1 MALFKN
7 FSLGIKS
14 YGDAH
19 RLIVKHKLWGY
30 VFFPGIINLVLFILV
45 CLLGYYS
52 KDIVVKWVFDFLG
65 LSGEHT
71 GIARFFISLLHVV
84 LNLFVYYLV
93 FMIYLSTYKYIVLM
107 IMPPL
112 LAVLSEKTERLMTG
126 RKYKFQFKQFI
137 RDIVRGLLIVL
148 RNLLIELGFVI
159 ILFIL
164 GFVPLLGLVCPV
176 IMFLVSMYY
185 YGFSM
190 MDYSNE
196 RARLSV
202 SQSVT
207 FVRKHKGFAI
217 ANGFIFYVLL
227 MIPLVGLLIA
237 PSYAVVAAAIGVE
250 KIREE
255 GV

>member
-107 IMPPL
+107 TGMG
-112 LAVLSEKTERLMTG
+112 VLHTP
-126 RKYKFQFKQFI
+126 I
-137 RDIVRGLLIVL
+137 RCFLSFPCLKVIVL
-148 RNLLIELGFVI
+148 T
-159 ILFIL
+159 
-164 GFVPLLGLVCPV
+164 P
-176 IMFLVSMYY
+176 
-185 YGFSM
+185 
-190 MDYSNE
+190 
-196 RARLSV
+196 
-202 SQSVT
+202 
-207 FVRKHKGFAI
+207 KHGAEH
-217 ANGFIFYVLL
+217 YQ
-227 MIPLVGLLIA
+227 
-237 PSYAVVAAAIGVE
+237 VVY
-250 KIREE
+250 
-255 GV
+255 